1 MSKAIVERLREMGL
15 QLPPAPAALAN
26 YVPYVLADNVLYVS
40 GQISKAAD
48 GNVITG
54 QLGAGLSVEQGQA
67 AARLSA
73 LNILAQAAAALGSLD
88 RIARIARLNGFVNA
102 APGFTDHPKVMN
114 GASDLMVDVLGDK
127 GRHTRAALGS
137 SSLPAGAATE
147 IDAIIIVEPA

>member
-1 MSKAIVERLREMGL
+1 M
-15 QLPPAPAALAN
+15 
-26 YVPYVLADNVLYVS
+26 
-40 GQISKAAD
+40 
-48 GNVITG
+48 
-54 QLGAGLSVEQGQA
+54 SVEQGQA

-88 RIARIARLNGFVNA
+88 RITRIARLNGFVNA
-102 APGFTDHPKVMN
+102 APGFTDHPMVMN

>member
-1 MSKAIVERLREMGL
+1 MSKAIAERLRELGL

-48 GNVITG
+48 SSVITG

>member
-1 MSKAIVERLREMGL
+1 MSKAIAERLREMGL

>member
-1 MSKAIVERLREMGL
+1 MSKAIAERLRELGL

-48 GNVITG
+48 GSVITG

>member
-1 MSKAIVERLREMGL
+1 MSNPIAERLRELGL

-48 GNVITG
+48 GSVITG

-88 RIARIARLNGFVNA
+88 RITRIARLNGFVNA
-102 APGFTDHPKVMN
+102 APGFTDHPMVMN

>member
-1 MSKAIVERLREMGL
+1 MSNAIAERLREMGL